1 MTMDGFVTGAI
12 TGVVAMSAMK
22 LMKDSLEA
30 KKKNKDKVK
39 TMMSKADRPL
49 KYKESD
55 PYSFK
60 M

>member
-1 MTMDGFVTGAI
+1 MDGFVTGAI
-12 TGVVAMSAMK
+12 TGVVAISAMK
-22 LMKDSLEA
+22 LMKDAVDA
-30 KKKNKDKVK
+30 KKKNKDKVQ
-39 TMMSKADRPL
+39 TMMNKADRPL